1 MCHKSP
7 HNHHLSQPM
16 SLQWRRNLSTCKMVR
31 HLGLVQHSLIAFRI
45 YGTGRECAVLLA
57 KLLAPPLLSRT
68 ADTSVYLYTCTR
80 SSHDA
85 CTFANYATATVEVT
99 CKKTLSLSLTPPPTL
114 PARCPFAIYD
124 GTEAEEGSGQQSKVS
139 HVVEI

>member
-114 PARCPFAIYD
+114 PAPLAVHSLSTMEQRPRKVR
-124 GTEAEEGSGQQSKVS
+124 GSSQR
-139 HVVEI
+139 